1 LGHRKKHAP
10 KRGSL
15 AYLPRARAKR
25 WRARIRCW
33 PRIEGK
39 PRLLA
44 FSGYKAGMTHLVTID
59 NRKGSFTFGK
69 EVALPV
75 TVIDSPPLII
85 CAIRAYEQGY
95 TGLRTL
101 TEAWAQTLPKDLSRL
116 LTPPKTSKTEEALRR
131 IENSLERIQ
140 EIRVLA
146 ATQPRLANVP
156 RKTPEIIEV
165 KVSGGTVR
173 EQFEYAKSILGNE
186 VKNSDVFQEGQWVD
200 VAGISKGKGIQG
212 PVKRWGIRILSH
224 KSRKTVRGVGS
235 IGPWTPSYV
244 TYTVPRAGQTG
255 FHQRTSYSQ
264 QIIKIAED
272 GTEVSP
278 KGGFVRYG
286 PINGSYLMLAGSVPG
301 PPKRLITLRR
311 SARAQPG
318 PASPP
323 KIEYL
328 SIQAK

>member
-1 LGHRKKHAP
+1 
-10 KRGSL
+10 
-15 AYLPRARAKR
+15 
-25 WRARIRCW
+25 
-33 PRIEGK
+33 
-39 PRLLA
+39 
-44 FSGYKAGMTHLVTID
+44 MTHLITID

-85 CAIRAYEQGY
+85 CAIRAYEQRY

-101 TEAWAQTLPKDLSRL
+101 TEAWAQNLPKDLSRV
-116 LTPPKTSKTEEALRR
+116 LTPPTASKTEEALRR
-131 IENSLERIQ
+131 IENSLEKIQ

-146 ATQPRLANVP
+146 ATQPRVASVP
-156 RKTPEIIEV
+156 RKAPEVIEV
-165 KVSGGTVR
+165 KVSGGTVK

-186 VKNSDVFQEGQWVD
+186 VKSSDVFQEGQWVD
-200 VAGISKGKGIQG
+200 IAGISKGKGIQG

-244 TYTVPRAGQTG
+244 TYSVPRAGQMG

-264 QIIKIAED
+264 QIVKIGED
-272 GTEVSP
+272 GTEVCP
-278 KGGFVRYG
+278 KGGFIRYG
-286 PINGSYLMLAGSVPG
+286 RINGSYLMLAGSVPG
-301 PPKRLITLRR
+301 PSRRLVTLRR
-311 SARAQPG
+311 AVRAELG
-318 PASPP
+318 PSSPP

-328 SIQAK
+328 SPQAK

>member
-15 AYLPRARAKR
+15 AYLPRARAER
-25 WRARIRCW
+25 WRARVRYW
-33 PRIEGK
+33 PKIEGK

-44 FSGYKAGMTHLVTID
+44 FSGYKAGMTHLITID

-69 EVALPV
+69 EIAVPV
-75 TVIDSPPLII
+75 TVIDIPPLII
-85 CAIRAYEQGY
+85 CAIRTYEQKY

-101 TEAWAQTLPKDLSRL
+101 TEAWAQNLPKDLNRVF
-116 LTPPKTSKTEEALRR
+116 TPPKASKTEEALRK
-131 IENSLERIQ
+131 IENSLEKVQEVRI
-140 EIRVLA
+140 LG
-146 ATQPRLANVP
+146 ATQPRLASVP
-156 RKTPEIIEV
+156 RKAPEIIEV
-165 KVSGGTVR
+165 KVTGGTVK

-186 VKNSDVFQEGQWVD
+186 VKSSDVFQDGQWVD

-244 TYTVPRAGQTG
+244 TYTVPRAGQMG

-264 QIIKIAED
+264 QIVKIGED

-278 KGGFVRYG
+278 KGGFIRYG
-286 PINGSYLMLAGSVPG
+286 PITGSYLMLAGSVPG
-301 PPKRLITLRR
+301 PSRRLVTLRH
-311 SARAQPG
+311 AVRAELGPG
-318 PASPP
+318 QPP

-328 SIQAK
+328 SPQAK